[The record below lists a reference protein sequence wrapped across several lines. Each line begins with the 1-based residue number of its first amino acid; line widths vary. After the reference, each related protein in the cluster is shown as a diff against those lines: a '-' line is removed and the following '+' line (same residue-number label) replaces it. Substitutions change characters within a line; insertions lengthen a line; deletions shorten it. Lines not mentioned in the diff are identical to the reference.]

1 MVHSGKI
8 RLGFSLVAL
17 TLGVAFSLFSLTACN
32 AAAQS
37 PQTTQSPQTEDAA
50 IYEVVCED
58 QSVRHQPIE
67 DLDAFLQETKEPVLI
82 DFWAEWCNPCR
93 LAAPAVEEVART
105 YAGKVRV
112 VKVNTDL
119 AAGPARSFGVSS
131 IPYFAIVQGGAVVD
145 SAVGYRDDLAAALG
159 GKLDRVLAG

>member
-1 MVHSGKI
+1 M
-8 RLGFSLVAL
+8 
-17 TLGVAFSLFSLTACN
+17 
-32 AAAQS
+32 
-37 PQTTQSPQTEDAA
+37 
-50 IYEVVCED
+50 
-58 QSVRHQPIE
+58 
-67 DLDAFLQETKEPVLI
+67 
-82 DFWAEWCNPCR
+82 
-93 LAAPAVEEVART
+93 ART